1 MPGFKDVHSS
11 HIPGRAICT
20 KIGQCHVWSAGRGA
34 GSARDPGNDGRHS
47 PNDDPLPG
55 ADQPVR
61 DCMRAQPWEQ
71 SGAGGLSRT
80 PGGCSPACPS
90 PVPPGPPPVPC
101 PAPPIPPGG
110 QGGHHTPALLPHAS
124 TILVGGN
131 FPLGRWACLHPR
143 VLGIHS
149 LAPGAGESPVPP
161 DPCCVCGAGTRQ
173 LKSAPSQTQG
183 ASNGWYRTLGSA
195 GHH

>member
-90 PVPPGPPPVPC
+90 PVPPGPSPVPS
-101 PAPPIPPGG
+101 PEPPIPPGG
-110 QGGHHTPALLPHAS
+110 RGSSYTCS
-124 TILVGGN
+124 TSS
-131 FPLGRWACLHPR
+131 CLHN
-143 VLGIHS
+143 LG
-149 LAPGAGESPVPP
+149 
-161 DPCCVCGAGTRQ
+161 
-173 LKSAPSQTQG
+173 
-183 ASNGWYRTLGSA
+183 GWELPTGKVGMFTPLSA
-195 GHH
+195 GHPLPGSRTR